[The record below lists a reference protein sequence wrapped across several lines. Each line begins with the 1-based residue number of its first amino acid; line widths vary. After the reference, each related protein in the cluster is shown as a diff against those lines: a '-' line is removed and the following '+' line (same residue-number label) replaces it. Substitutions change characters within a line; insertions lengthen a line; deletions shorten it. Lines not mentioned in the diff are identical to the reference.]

1 MDHVE
6 ELNRKIE
13 DLQKRIVEL
22 SKDDVFG
29 VWTRAAFLQFCKV
42 MPRSKRPIVFLD
54 FDKIHDLNDKL
65 GYSEVDRRIREI
77 LSIPFR
83 SSDIIA
89 RWFSGDEIVILFD
102 GDFEGAFRK
111 VRELEL
117 RAMQN
122 DMTFTYEIG
131 YWDVGLTKITETIEE
146 LSHKNRAKKKNGKK
160 HIGV

>member
-1 MDHVE
+1 MDSQEKLNEKIE
-6 ELNRKIE
+6 EL
-13 DLQKRIVEL
+13 QQRIREL
-22 SKDDVFG
+22 SRDDVFG

-42 MPRSKRPIVFLD
+42 MPRGKRPIVFLD

-122 DMTFTYEIG
+122 EMTFTYEIG
-131 YWDVGLTKITETIEE
+131 YWDVGINSINETIEE
-146 LSHKNRAKKKNGKK
+146 LSHKNRAKKKSCKK
-160 HIGV
+160 PLV